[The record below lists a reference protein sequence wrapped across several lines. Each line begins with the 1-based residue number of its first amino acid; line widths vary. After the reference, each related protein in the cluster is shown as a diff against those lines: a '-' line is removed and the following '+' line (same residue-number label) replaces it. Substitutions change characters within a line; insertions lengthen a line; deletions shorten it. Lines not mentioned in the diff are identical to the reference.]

1 MFDWV
6 LTTLLA
12 SFGCVSYLA
21 ISMILATL
29 ANCDQVIFQISLY
42 AFFQYVCVYFVKL
55 ETEFREIIH
64 SWHINEITC
73 LNEIFFSY
81 TSFIVFFSLQHKLY
95 QSTNT
100 YIYHGIGSNLGRS
113 GNSNPDENSAIM
125 IIYINDVVAV
135 IQR

>member
-29 ANCDQVIFQISLY
+29 ASCDQVIFQISLY

-64 SWHINEITC
+64 SWQINEITC
-73 LNEIFFSY
+73 LND
-81 TSFIVFFSLQHKLY
+81 TSFIAFLSLQRKLH

-113 GNSNPDENSAIM
+113 SNSNPDENSAIM

>member
-29 ANCDQVIFQISLY
+29 ASCDQVIFEISLH

-55 ETEFREIIH
+55 ETAFRGIIH
-64 SWHINEITC
+64 SWQINEITC
-73 LNEIFFSY
+73 LNEIFFSH
-81 TSFIVFFSLQHKLY
+81 TSFIAFFSLQYKLH

-113 GNSNPDENSAIM
+113 SNSNPDENSTIM